1 MSESGR
7 SDGGAKRGAQ
17 RGMKR
22 DAGRD
27 PGRRARRMRLRGV
40 LDEAWRNLA
49 SGTSHACALAMALAC
64 LMLLCAGADLASVT
78 SIQRETDEYVASG
91 GSTYAITYEGRI
103 DGAACDRL
111 ASLDG
116 VLAAGA
122 TRTASSKLTFAALPS
137 TGVPTYDA
145 TPGAVAVFAYGDAS
159 ARDMTSGMTSDGGA
173 DAASAVPA
181 DGLWLSHDAA
191 DPLRV
196 QAGDDVDLRGGAS
209 AHVADVFDWPD
220 DGRKSGYS
228 YAAIAPMPLVE
239 GETFDQCWVKAWP
252 VPDNIE
258 SLLRIVTTGE
268 DATGRDRPTVSQLN
282 TTHGQ
287 RFDAQ
292 TAYEGRIT
300 VWAPLVAGVGA
311 LLVGFLAVYIRRLE
325 LASAL
330 HCGVPKPALVTQI
343 LVETGW
349 WAVAAM
355 LLCSPVLAWMW
366 LENTDGDALVLTG
379 TLLRVPA
386 AAYAGVMCGAL
397 LCACVIREKRL
408 FRYFKNR

>member
-7 SDGGAKRGAQ
+7 SDGG
-17 RGMKR
+17 
-22 DAGRD
+22 
-27 PGRRARRMRLRGV
+27 ARRMRLRGV

-78 SIQRETDEYVASG
+78 AIQRETDDYVASG

-145 TPGAVAVFAYGDAS
+145 TPGAVSIFAYGDAS
-159 ARDMTSGMTSDGGA
+159 ARAMTSGMTSDGGA
-173 DAASAVPA
+173 DAASSVPA

-191 DPLRV
+191 DPLRA
-196 QAGDDVDLRGGAS
+196 QAGDDVDLHDGAS
-209 AHVADVFDWPD
+209 AHVAGVFDWPD

-228 YAAIAPMPLVE
+228 YAAIAPVPLVE
-239 GETFDQCWVKAWP
+239 GETFDQCWVKTWP
-252 VPDNIE
+252 APDNIE

-268 DATGRDRPTVSQLN
+268 DPSGQDRPTVAQLN

-292 TAYEGRIT
+292 TAYATRMT
-300 VWAPLVAGVGA
+300 AWAPLVAGVGA

-343 LVETGW
+343 LVETGLW
-349 WAVAAM
+349 SLAAT

-366 LENTDGDALVLTG
+366 LENTDGDALVLTD

-386 AAYAGVMCGAL
+386 AAYAGVMFGAL